1 MVGIHTDCHP
11 RESLHTPDTRV
22 LCCFVFCPVAVI
34 LHSHQRQEHLH
45 SIMTSAAE
53 ATAVSGSDSPDTVP
67 ASERLSG
74 VEARKA
80 EQKCEC
86 VSQSIWL
93 LVALQSKAEDSL
105 FSLLNL
111 HPDDTNDKERL
122 EKERITIWAKVEIL
136 MDLHPSAFRRKYK
149 FKPCNYEVQPLGMLC
164 ALNAPEDLIKT
175 AYEVFPEAANHAFSM
190 ACAYGELDV
199 IKWLYSKA
207 PEVVEWKDPTFEHL
221 PLHVATAR
229 ESSCLSTVKFLL
241 QSYPAAL
248 MHKNGDGCTPLH
260 FAFYYSSLDIVKF
273 LIGKSKA
280 NAVEMKNNFERTPL
294 HYAFLYNKHKKVLE
308 FVATKYPDFLKTPR
322 SFDGQLPL
330 HVACAGD
337 AEASSL
343 IGAQFLFEHYP
354 DAAKQKDKQGMLPLA
369 LACKKEHIE
378 EEEVLELIELLV
390 RAYPGTVDVE
400 DNDGSKA
407 IDPAMHSRLLKHILA
422 KQPPAKKQKT

>member
-1 MVGIHTDCHP
+1 
-11 RESLHTPDTRV
+11 
-22 LCCFVFCPVAVI
+22 
-34 LHSHQRQEHLH
+34 
-45 SIMTSAAE
+45 
-53 ATAVSGSDSPDTVP
+53 
-67 ASERLSG
+67 
-74 VEARKA
+74 
-80 EQKCEC
+80 
-86 VSQSIWL
+86 
-93 LVALQSKAEDSL
+93 
-105 FSLLNL
+105 
-111 HPDDTNDKERL
+111 
-122 EKERITIWAKVEIL
+122 
-136 MDLHPSAFRRKYK
+136 MDVHPSAFRRKYK
-149 FKPCNYEVQPLGMLC
+149 FKSWSYEIHPLGMLC
-164 ALNAPEDLIKT
+164 ALKASRDLINT
-175 AYEVFPEAANHAFSM
+175 AYEVFPEAANDAFAM
-190 ACAYGELDV
+190 ACYFNVDIDV
-199 IKWLYSKA
+199 VTSLYNKA
-207 PEVVEWKDPTFEHL
+207 PEAIKFESPSNSI
-221 PLHVATAR
+221 PLHAVMTR
-229 ESSCLSTVKFLL
+229 NPPCLRMVTFIY
-241 QSYPAAL
+241 QCYPAAL
-248 MHKNGDGCTPLH
+248 MCRNINGSTPLH